1 MQQAEMESKPSL
13 VIFYG
18 SQTGNAEDVAER
30 IGREA
35 ERRHLDA
42 AIISMD
48 TYDPVQCKLKTIFL
62 VTLIYATIIH
72 MIIYTFVK
80 EVEFSVN

>member
-1 MQQAEMESKPSL
+1 MEARPSL

-18 SQTGNAEDVAER
+18 SQTGNAQDVAER

-42 AIISMD
+42 TIISMD
-48 TYDPVQCKLKTIFL
+48 TYDPVQCKLKTFLL
-62 VTLIYATIIH
+62 VTLIYATNIH
-72 MIIYTFVK
+72 MNIYIFVK
-80 EVEFSVN
+80 KVEFSVN